1 MTAPPPTRAPAPRRP
16 QQQQTGSRERE
27 GGGRARFGSRGVRRR
42 LGPRAAWRCGHVD
55 ARRLGGR
62 GERCG
67 ACAGSPL
74 RSPYPER
81 AAVASSGGW
90 RVARVRRGNAFRQ
103 RGCRW
108 RMAAPRARRRCRC
121 CGAVGERWASVPRSL
136 GRGVK
141 RSAHEQC
148 CSLPRAARRKCAV
161 LPEVVLAAPRSR
173 APASS
178 RCSSLTGRAEL
189 VAAFMWGLLLR

>member
-1 MTAPPPTRAPAPRRP
+1 MNGKAEGERGSGHVAYGAGSALARP
-16 QQQQTGSRERE
+16 
-27 GGGRARFGSRGVRRR
+27 GGAVTWT
-42 LGPRAAWRCGHVD
+42 RAAW
-55 ARRLGGR
+55 A
-62 GERCG
+62 
-67 ACAGSPL
+67 AAGSAAGPAPGHRFVPL
-74 RSPYPER
+74 TRNGRPSPHPAGGGLPGFVAGTR
-81 AAVASSGGW
+81 FASAGAAGEW
-90 RVARVRRGNAFRQ
+90 R
-103 RGCRW
+103 
-108 RMAAPRARRRCRC
+108 PRARRRCRC
-121 CGAVGERWASVPRSL
+121 CRAVGERWASVPRSL